1 MVTTLNYVTGLKCG
15 QRKDEREKIN
25 KKEKE
30 KRKLT
35 LKMVGKIRK
44 KNHVRKIFLQD
55 FLELRFCGSFS
66 FLQKHLTAAGSNAI
80 VV

>member
-1 MVTTLNYVTGLKCG
+1 MIIIVILNCCKVVFNCG

-35 LKMVGKIRK
+35 LKMVVKVRK
-44 KNHVRKIFLQD
+44 KNLVRKNFFIGFFGAAFLRLIF
-55 FLELRFCGSFS
+55 FFGRR
-66 FLQKHLTAAGSNAI
+66 I
-80 VV
+80 